1 MKMILS
7 AIALILSPL
16 TAIAQEQCIVM
27 LHGLARTKIS
37 FAPMALVLESN
48 GYAEGRCILNRGHE

>member
-1 MKMILS
+1 MKVILS

-37 FAPMALVLESN
+37 FAPMALV
-48 GYAEGRCILNRGHE
+48 

>member
-16 TAIAQEQCIVM
+16 AAIAQEQCVVM
-27 LHGLARTKIS
+27 LHGLARTEIS
-37 FAPMALVLESN
+37 FAPMALVSESN

>member
-27 LHGLARTKIS
+27 LHGLARTEIS
-37 FAPMALVLESN
+37 FAPMALV
-48 GYAEGRCILNRGHE
+48 